1 MKSIQADEST
11 FADIIYTFF
20 QSHYAIETLLLGIIV
35 YMLLFRKKAP
45 KKEIAPTLSDEEIEQ
60 YINEWEP
67 EPLVP
72 ETPNDHPALNPRFI
86 EGKMGKYIK
95 IDNKEYINM
104 ATNNFLS
111 FVGDKRIEDVAKK
124 TISKYGVGSC
134 GPRGF
139 YGSVDVHLDLEKD
152 LAQFLKTEETV
163 LYSYGFATIS
173 SAIPAY
179 AKSGDIIFVDKA
191 VNYAIQK
198 GIQASRSRVEWFDH
212 NDMNDLERLL
222 KAQEVL
228 DKKDPKKAEKIR
240 RFIVVEG
247 LYSSTADICP
257 LPEILKLKWK
267 YKVRVF
273 IDESM
278 SFGVLGKAGRGI
290 TEHFNVDIIEVD
302 MIMASL
308 ENAFASTGGFCAG
321 RSYVVG
327 HQRLSG
333 LGYCFS
339 ASLPPLLATAV
350 SEELKIIQSEPEK
363 LQLLKANSKTLFKGL
378 KMIFDGTE
386 FSIKGSDLSPFLH
399 ILYNGKQ
406 SDADKKLDN
415 LVDSL
420 FCESIIV
427 TRTRYLDKD
436 EKFHQDKSIKVTV
449 SSDFSENDMV
459 NILNTFKKALNN
471 CKDN

>member
-1 MKSIQADEST
+1 MKNIKSDEST
-11 FADIIYTFF
+11 FADIIYAFF

-35 YMLLFRKKAP
+35 YMLLFRKKTS
-45 KKEIAPTLSDEEIEQ
+45 KKEIAPTLTDEEIEQ
-60 YINEWEP
+60 YIKEWKP

-72 ETPNDHPALNPRFI
+72 ETPQDHPALNPKFV

-95 IDNKEYINM
+95 VEGKEYLNL
-104 ATNNFLS
+104 ATNNFLGL
-111 FVGDKRIEDVAKK
+111 VGNKRIEETAKK

-139 YGSVDVHLDLEKD
+139 YGSVDVHLDLEKE
-152 LAQFLKTEETV
+152 LAEFLGTEETV

-179 AKSGDIIFVDKA
+179 AKLGDVIFADKA

-198 GIQASRSRVEWFDH
+198 GLQASRARIEWFDH
-212 NDMNDLERLL
+212 NDMNDLEKLL
-222 KAQEVL
+222 KAQEAL

-247 LYSSTADICP
+247 LYANTADICP
-257 LPEILKLKWK
+257 LPQILKFKWQ

-273 IDESM
+273 IDESF
-278 SFGVLGKAGRGI
+278 SFGVLGNTGRGI
-290 TEHFNVDIIEVD
+290 TEHFNINVIEVD

-321 RSYVVG
+321 RSYVVA

-339 ASLPPLLATAV
+339 LPPLLATAV
-350 SEELKIIQSEPEK
+350 SEALRIIKEEPEK
-363 LQLLKANSKTLFKGL
+363 FNLLRANAQTLYKGL
-378 KMIFDGTE
+378 KLLLKNTD
-386 FSIKGSDLSPFLH
+386 FSLKGSDLSPFLH
-399 ILYNGKQ
+399 IIYNGKP
-406 SDADKKLDN
+406 SEADEKLDY
-415 LVDSL
+415 LVDALYSQ
-420 FCESIIV
+420 SIAV
-427 TRTRYLDKD
+427 TRARYLDKD
-436 EKFHQDKSIKVTV
+436 EKFSQDKSLKVTV
-449 SSDFSENDMV
+449 SSDLTKEEMVHILDTFEKVLEN
-459 NILNTFKKALNN
+459 L
-471 CKDN
+471 